1 MWLKKKE
8 NGFFNLHFL
17 VTVTPGLEN
26 DPVDSWL
33 NHFKLAP
40 CVLRER
46 IPNPNWPRQKKVG
59 RHWLPQLRNS
69 AIASL
74 QLYRGFDMLSPVL
87 SFSLP
92 LGFTSFFLNKNC
104 TSSAKMTTAGSPLEI
119 VSFFSSNCYSRKGL
133 RGLCGGS
140 PRPHPGFRTKMLERE
155 SAVG

>member
-1 MWLKKKE
+1 MVEKERKWLFQFALLGYSDPRIRKWSC
-8 NGFFNLHFL
+8 
-17 VTVTPGLEN
+17 GLLAK
-26 DPVDSWL
+26 P
-33 NHFKLAP
+33 FKLAP